1 MSDSPQ
7 VFPEGCWPFLRR
19 RKRVSRCKIHGH
31 GLRWMKMPF
40 GTASIFVW
48 SCYLAFYALLF
59 WGGHDS
65 ISEKI
70 LIVCWGWMFG
80 SLNTGICDIVPESLS
95 SQKEQAMLKLRI
107 FLFKKIIRL
116 FPVHASIVCPTI
128 YEDHGFGRYFFRI
141 TRHTIWVLWIHSQKL
156 VEHHGLEEDFL
167 GWQSRDQVCLGWF
180 LGSQISSM
188 FLSSVN
194 HGEIHVSLG
203 RV

>member
-1 MSDSPQ
+1 
-7 VFPEGCWPFLRR
+7 
-19 RKRVSRCKIHGH
+19 
-31 GLRWMKMPF
+31 MPF

-116 FPVHASIVCPTI
+116 F
-128 YEDHGFGRYFFRI
+128 
-141 TRHTIWVLWIHSQKL
+141 
-156 VEHHGLEEDFL
+156 
-167 GWQSRDQVCLGWF
+167 
-180 LGSQISSM
+180 SSSCIDS
-188 FLSSVN
+188 LSHN
-194 HGEIHVSLG
+194 
-203 RV
+203 

>member
-1 MSDSPQ
+1 MSKNSNQ
-7 VFPEGCWPFLRR
+7 ILQIHKNHHLSEVWNEWFTTGFPRGLLALFTPPKKF
-19 RKRVSRCKIHGH
+19 SRCKIHGH
-31 GLRWMKMPF
+31 GVRWMKMPF

-116 FPVHASIVCPTI
+116 FSSSCIDSLSHNWRGSRVWKI
-128 YEDHGFGRYFFRI
+128 
-141 TRHTIWVLWIHSQKL
+141 
-156 VEHHGLEEDFL
+156 FL
-167 GWQSRDQVCLGWF
+167 PYHEAYNLGTVDTF
-180 LGSQISSM
+180 PK
-188 FLSSVN
+188 N
-194 HGEIHVSLG
+194 
-203 RV
+203 